1 MLKVTADIFS
11 GRPNPTWI
19 VDGQEA
25 QAVLRELAL
34 NREAWVAQEELG
46 AEAGLGYRGLI
57 IEPQSDTLT
66 QEYGLPQS
74 LRINTGQALAEQKGQ
89 EIAERLIPGMLD
101 YPSITEASLDSS
113 VQQQLLENITT
124 PAVQVGPVTMSEREL
139 EPKREEIK
147 AEAAD
152 CQIESV
158 TLNLAFWND
167 PNVVTQN
174 NCYNYASNRRTNT
187 FAQPGRACGHQY
199 DVDNITCDEVTRGA
213 LCDGARVRANCVPGG
228 EAPRWFMA
236 LVVWPGRDYHWY
248 RYSSEGFWGHK
259 PGRTPARNTDDSGRV
274 VWNPE
279 TANRGPYTNFC
290 GYFYARS
297 PMVVR

>member
-11 GRPNPTWI
+11 GRPNPTWV

-34 NREAWVAQEELG
+34 NRAAWVAREELG
-46 AEAGLGYRGLI
+46 LEAGLGYRGLI

-66 QEYGLPQS
+66 LEYGLPQS
-74 LRINTGQALAEQKGQ
+74 LRVNTGHALAEPKGQ

-101 YPSITEASLDSS
+101 QPSITEASLDSS

-124 PAVQVGPVTMSEREL
+124 PAVRVGPVTTPEREP
-139 EPKREEIK
+139 EPEQRDVTP
-147 AEAAD
+147 EARA
-152 CQIESV
+152 CKIER
-158 TLNLAFWND
+158 AHFDPGFWND
-167 PNVVTQN
+167 NLYVRYNN
-174 NCYNYASNRRTNT
+174 NCYNYATNRRTDT
-187 FAQPGRACGHQY
+187 FAQPGFACGDMY
-199 DVDNITCDEVTRGA
+199 NSLTCEEVTRGA
-213 LCDGARVRANCVPGG
+213 LCDGARTEGNCVSDE

-236 LVVWPGRDYHWY
+236 LVIWPDRDFHWY
-248 RYSSEGFWGHK
+248 RRNLEGNWGHK
-259 PGRTPARNTDDSGRV
+259 PGSTEARVRDNSGEVIR
-274 VWNPE
+274 NPE
-279 TANRGPYTNFC
+279 IADRGPYTQFC